1 MKTLRKNKKIII
13 SMIGFI
19 SLLLWMVWGNGTI
32 EVSHFPITDEKI
44 PEEFDQFK
52 IAHIS
57 DLHSRNWGATLVDL
71 IQKEEPDIIAIT
83 GDLIDSNTQDLH
95 GVLDFIHQI
104 RNFAPIYF
112 VSGNH
117 EAWSE
122 LYPTLEENLIESDVT
137 ILDNDTTVLT
147 KSDEQILLAGLRD
160 PAFYSENNIL
170 YEQNGILE
178 STLQELTNDFDG
190 VKLLLSHRPELFD
203 MYVQNEIDLVLSGHA
218 HGGQIRI
225 PLIDGLVA
233 PDQGF
238 FPTYTEGIYK
248 ENKTNMIVSR
258 GLGNS
263 IFPVRVNNRPELVIV
278 TLESE

>member
-1 MKTLRKNKKIII
+1 MFKLNKRKKIL
-13 SMIGFI
+13 MRFIGFI
-19 SLLLWMVWGNGTI
+19 SFLLWMIWGNITI
-32 EVSHFPITDEKI
+32 DLTHFSIVDGRV

-57 DLHSRNWGATLVDL
+57 DLHSKNWGVTLVDL
-71 IQKEEPDIIAIT
+71 IQKEEPDIIVIT
-83 GDLIDSNTQDLH
+83 GDLIDSNNQDVNIALEF
-95 GVLDFIHQI
+95 VNQI
-104 RNFAPIYF
+104 REFATIYF

-117 EAWSE
+117 EAWSD
-122 LYPTLEENLIESDVT
+122 LYFELEEKLTELGVT
-137 ILDNDTTVLT
+137 ILDNDRVVLT
-147 KSDEQILLAGLRD
+147 KDGEQILLAGLQD
-160 PAFYSENNIL
+160 PAFYSESNLLSEQNNIV
-170 YEQNGILE
+170 E
-178 STLQELTNDFDG
+178 SNLQELINDFDSF
-190 VKLLLSHRPELFD
+190 KLLLSHRPELFD
-203 MYVQNEIDLVLSGHA
+203 MYIQNEIDLVLSGHA

-225 PLIDGLVA
+225 PLIGGLVA

-263 IFPVRVNNRPELVIV
+263 IFPVRVNNRPELVII

>member
-19 SLLLWMVWGNGTI
+19 SFLLWMIWGNVTI
-32 EVSHFPITDEKI
+32 DVSHFSIADETF

-57 DLHSRNWGATLVDL
+57 DLHSKNWGATLVDL

-83 GDLIDSNTQDLH
+83 GDLIDSNNQDVNIALEF
-95 GVLDFIHQI
+95 VNQI
-104 RNFAPIYF
+104 REFAPIYF

-117 EAWSE
+117 EAWSD
-122 LYPTLEENLIESDVT
+122 LYFELEEKLTELGVT
-137 ILDNDTTVLT
+137 ILDNDRVVLT
-147 KSDEQILLAGLRD
+147 KGDEQILLAGLKD
-160 PAFYSENNIL
+160 PAFYSESNLLSEQNNIV
-170 YEQNGILE
+170 E
-178 STLQELTNDFDG
+178 SNLQELINDFEG
-190 VKLLLSHRPELFD
+190 FKLLLSHRPELFD

-225 PLIDGLVA
+225 PLIGGLVA
-233 PDQGF
+233 PNQGF
-238 FPTYTEGIYK
+238 FPTYSAGRYI
-248 ENKTNMIVSR
+248 ENNTNMIVSR

-263 IFPVRVNNRPELVIV
+263 ILPVRVNNRPELVII

>member
-1 MKTLRKNKKIII
+1 MFKLNKRKKILM
-13 SMIGFI
+13 SFIGFI
-19 SLLLWMVWGNGTI
+19 SFLLWMIWGNITI
-32 EVSHFPITDEKI
+32 DLTHFSIVDGRV

-57 DLHSRNWGATLVDL
+57 DLHSKNWGVTLVDL
-71 IQKEEPDIIAIT
+71 IQKEEPDIIVIT
-83 GDLIDSNTQDLH
+83 GDLIDSNNQDVNIALEF
-95 GVLDFIHQI
+95 VNQI
-104 RNFAPIYF
+104 REFATIYF

-117 EAWSE
+117 EAWSD
-122 LYPTLEENLIESDVT
+122 LYFELEEKLTELGVT
-137 ILDNDTTVLT
+137 ILDNDRVVLT
-147 KSDEQILLAGLRD
+147 KDGEQILLAGLQD
-160 PAFYSENNIL
+160 PAFYSESNLLNEQNNIV
-170 YEQNGILE
+170 E
-178 STLQELTNDFDG
+178 SNLQELINDFDSF
-190 VKLLLSHRPELFD
+190 KLLLSHRPELFD
-203 MYVQNEIDLVLSGHA
+203 MYIQNEIDLVLSGHA

-225 PLIDGLVA
+225 PLIGGLVA

-263 IFPVRVNNRPELVIV
+263 IFPVRVNNRPELVII